1 MSSSI
6 VVVLPEPELPR
17 NAMIFNISKTFSL
30 KISVGVYDLWFRSH
44 TVDLIFIS
52 SVYKV
57 LYVKSKGEILDALS
71 RQVPV
76 ALKRYDLRFIIVAG
90 SVARD
95 EQNWWSDIDV
105 FVSIPEFEKFNGREK
120 LEVLTDLG
128 LIFGSEL
135 RGVEVKVI
143 ETLPLVVRFNI
154 FKDGIIL
161 YEDGTRYRQDLL
173 EHTLK
178 LYFDFKPH
186 RDRYLH
192 KIMEERLRD

>member
-1 MSSSI
+1 M
-6 VVVLPEPELPR
+6 
-17 NAMIFNISKTFSL
+17 
-30 KISVGVYDLWFRSH
+30 
-44 TVDLIFIS
+44 
-52 SVYKV
+52 
-57 LYVKSKGEILDALS
+57 DALS

-76 ALKRYDLRFIIVAG
+76 ALSQYDLRFIIVAG

-120 LEVLTDLG
+120 LEILTNLG
-128 LIFGSEL
+128 LIFGSEIH
-135 RGVEVKVI
+135 GVEVRVI

>member
-6 VVVLPEPELPR
+6 VVVLPDPELPR
-17 NAMIFNISKTFSL
+17 NAMIFNNSWTISL
-30 KISVGVYDLWFRSH
+30 KISVGVCDLWFRSH
-44 TVDLIFIS
+44 TADRIFIS

-57 LYVKSKGEILDALS
+57 LYVKSKGDILDALS

-76 ALKRYDLRFIIVAG
+76 ALSQYDLRFIIVAG

-120 LEVLTDLG
+120 LEILTNLG
-128 LIFGSEL
+128 LIFGSEIH
-135 RGVEVKVI
+135 GVEVRVI

>member
-6 VVVLPEPELPR
+6 VVVLPDPELPR

-44 TVDLIFIS
+44 TVDRIFIS